1 MPRLEHWNLRTFDL
15 DNTIAFYEE
24 VVGLRSGAF
33 PGAKG
38 QGAWLYDDTGIPV
51 VHVIRLDP
59 ARREDAAAGI
69 TARLGDLAGTI
80 DLDSDGSG
88 VIDHVAFACDD
99 FDQMMD
105 RITAGGYPHKV
116 ADYPRL
122 GLRQILVNDPNGVTL
137 ELNFRTADQPG
148 VPRKVS

>member
-15 DNTIAFYEE
+15 DATIAFYEE
-24 VVGLRSGAF
+24 IVGLRSGPF

-38 QGAWLYDDTGIPV
+38 QGAWLYDDTGVPV
-51 VHVIRLDP
+51 VHVIRLD
-59 ARREDAAAGI
+59 AAQRDRMVTGI
-69 TARLGDLAGTI
+69 SARLGDLAGTI

-99 FDQMMD
+99 FDQMMK
-105 RITAGGYPHKV
+105 RITDGGHPHKV

-137 ELNFRTADQPG
+137 ELNFRTAGQPG
-148 VPRKVS
+148 GPA